1 MTEHFPAPPTVE
13 TRLAWCGAC
22 GDDPAGMRLDE
33 FLRQFVGAAIAAD
46 RRYVRTGDA
55 ADVEAGIG
63 VWETLATAGQLG
75 ATTPESAVDAY
86 LSVSMLY
93 ARRYEARG
101 GGGDLSLALHYLD
114 QARRHVEEGSFADLQ
129 VRMSMAA
136 WLMLRFQAEGRHE
149 DLDEAIAGWSRLLG
163 SDADALAAANL
174 GRALLDRH
182 ELTGQIADLHE
193 GRRLL
198 GMASV
203 DLPSDHPAL
212 RDVQFALRAAG

>member
-1 MTEHFPAPPTVE
+1 
-13 TRLAWCGAC
+13 
-22 GDDPAGMRLDE
+22 MRLDE
-33 FLRQFVGAAIAAD
+33 FLRHFVCTAIAAD

-55 ADVEAGIG
+55 ADIEDGIV
-63 VWETLATAGQLG
+63 VWEELATAGELGG
-75 ATTPESAVDAY
+75 ATPETAVDAY

-93 ARRYEARG
+93 ARRHEAQG
-101 GGGDLSLALHYLD
+101 GGDDLSLALRYLD
-114 QARRHVEEGSFADLQ
+114 EARRYVVAGSLADLQ
-129 VRMSMAA
+129 VRMSTAA
-136 WLMLRFQAEGRHE
+136 WLMLRFQSEGRRE
-149 DLDEAIAGWSRLLG
+149 DLDEAIAGWSRLLR

-182 ELTGQIADLHE
+182 DLTGGLADLHE

-203 DLPSDHPAL
+203 ELPSDHPAL